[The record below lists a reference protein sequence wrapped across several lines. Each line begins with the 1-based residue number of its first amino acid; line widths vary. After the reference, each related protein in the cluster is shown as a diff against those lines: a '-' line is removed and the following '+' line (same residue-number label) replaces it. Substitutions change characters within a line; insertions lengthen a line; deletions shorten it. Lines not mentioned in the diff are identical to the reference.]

1 MWDLGIKAQT
11 PLPKKWQNY
20 SSNIAQ
26 FVAFFSD
33 GSKKKLEEQ
42 LEVYVRTCM
51 NWCGPFYYR
60 AFRLWEKNYEGQ
72 YIIDFSSNHKD
83 R

>member
-51 NWCGPFYYR
+51 N
-60 AFRLWEKNYEGQ
+60 
-72 YIIDFSSNHKD
+72 
-83 R
+83 